1 MTSLPAEAGSLDEEV
16 TQKPWR
22 ALRYFNVYRL
32 LLAGMC
38 GALTWSGGLPPQV
51 PPSAVPL
58 VGWTATLYFGAAV
71 ALALLAWRRWAGFSL
86 LRNLQVPLD
95 VLAITLLIHASGGVS
110 GGFGILLVV
119 ATVGSCLLAG
129 RRVAVAYASL
139 ATLALLAQT
148 LYGIVRLD
156 YATTSYAQAALLGV
170 ICFTAGLLAAWLA
183 EQARNSAA
191 LAATRAV
198 ELRNLAQL
206 NEYIVQRMQSG
217 ILVLDDKLC
226 VVLANEAALRMAGQH
241 IAVPGC
247 SLVAFSE
254 PLSIAWLA
262 WVQRAENPRTPLTL
276 GPDGMEVIVSFARLE
291 RAERVDGGS
300 TLVFMQDA
308 AETHQRVQ
316 QIKLASL
323 GRLTASIAHEIRNPL
338 GAISHAGQ
346 LLGESA
352 ALPAEDRRLV
362 QIIAQH
368 SARMNDIVSNVLMI
382 GRRVSTVTERFA
394 LVPWLEAFLAEF
406 AERRG
411 LDAGALACV
420 AKEADIVVQMDKS
433 QLHQVLWNLAENALR
448 YSRYLPLVQF
458 LVSRQPGSGRPLL
471 DVCDTGVGMPPADA
485 GQVFEPF
492 FTGLG
497 GGTGLGLYIARELC
511 ESNQA
516 TLTLL
521 SAGSQGCI
529 FRLCFAHPDALVLMS

>member
-1 MTSLPAEAGSLDEEV
+1 M
-16 TQKPWR
+16 
-22 ALRYFNVYRL
+22 
-32 LLAGMC
+32 
-38 GALTWSGGLPPQV
+38 GAM
-51 PPSAVPL
+51 
-58 VGWTATLYFGAAV
+58 
-71 ALALLAWRRWAGFSL
+71 R
-86 LRNLQVPLD
+86 
-95 VLAITLLIHASGGVS
+95 
-110 GGFGILLVV
+110 
-119 ATVGSCLLAG
+119 
-129 RRVAVAYASL
+129 
-139 ATLALLAQT
+139 
-148 LYGIVRLD
+148 
-156 YATTSYAQAALLGV
+156 
-170 ICFTAGLLAAWLA
+170 
-183 EQARNSAA
+183 
-191 LAATRAV
+191 
-198 ELRNLAQL
+198 
-206 NEYIVQRMQSG
+206 
-217 ILVLDDKLC
+217 
-226 VVLANEAALRMAGQH
+226 
-241 IAVPGC
+241 
-247 SLVAFSE
+247 
-254 PLSIAWLA
+254 
-262 WVQRAENPRTPLTL
+262 
-276 GPDGMEVIVSFARLE
+276 GMEVQVWQQEE